1 MMITSLK
8 KYFIAILLAL
18 TVIAGAHARVT
29 DGESIDYR
37 VMYKW
42 GLVNKQAGRVN
53 LSTKRSGPNT
63 IKALLTARSE
73 KWADAFYAVRDT
85 LLGEMNATTME
96 PSRYEKI
103 THEGGEYKRDL
114 INYTRSGNKASATCH
129 RWKQKSKK
137 KPLTESEITLE
148 AEGLTLDMLS
158 SFYYMRSLDYPRM
171 KAGEKKSLT
180 VFSGK
185 RKETLTITY
194 QGQETIEIDKI
205 KYPCYKISF
214 TFTGEGGKKSSD
226 DMEAWISAAADRI
239 PLKLEGKLPVG
250 KVQCFYVRQK

>member
-1 MMITSLK
+1 MK
-8 KYFIAILLAL
+8 KLLFAIFFSCASALASY
-18 TVIAGAHARVT
+18 AGIT
-29 DGESIDYR
+29 DGESINYR

-53 LSTKRSGPNT
+53 LSTRRDGPGK
-63 IKALLTARSE
+63 IKAQLTARSE
-73 KWADAFYAVRDT
+73 KWADAFYSVRDT
-85 LLGEMNATTME
+85 LLGHINISTME
-96 PSRYEKI
+96 PYSYEKI

-114 INYTRSGNKASATCH
+114 INYTRSGNNVKAKCQ
-129 RWKQKSKK
+129 RWKQKSAK
-137 KPLTESEITLE
+137 KPVTKSEIELE

-158 SFYYMRSLDYPRM
+158 SFYYMRSLDYAAM
-171 KAGEKKSLT
+171 KPGHKTRLT

-194 QGQETIEIDKI
+194 HGKETIEIDKA

-214 TFTGEGGKKSSD
+214 SFTADGGKKSSD
-226 DMEAWISAAADRI
+226 DMEAWISTSPDKI

-250 KVQCFYVRQK
+250 KVQCFYIAS